1 MHSTLSGLQDIFQ
14 ACRGWNIALFQH
26 ITENDF
32 VINLLGKGVDDIID
46 STSTSSGDDDDA
58 SESRRRRRRALS
70 KSQQRSTG
78 EWLDADA
85 ETVAST
91 EMLSAN
97 LRHEGE
103 MKPSRP
109 RSRRRSL
116 LYDAA
121 DYDPTVNAAADVFTT
136 TVGAAA
142 FVSALPATVRIVSE
156 GYVAAAYD
164 GVELTAAREDLA
176 GLLENVDVGDILRG
190 AVLSPAM
197 TVGTHHAGALSN
209 LSPLFK
215 LPVDGV
221 QRGRDHG
228 LPTYNAVRE
237 VCSLSSTLVK

>member
-1 MHSTLSGLQDIFQ
+1 MADEIRRYHSFEDTISCFLHRAPSAMVHSTMSGLQDIFQ

-97 LRHEGE
+97 LQHGRNEAIS
-103 MKPSRP
+103 PSF
-109 RSRRRSL
+109 
-116 LYDAA
+116 AEKK
-121 DYDPTVNAAADVFTT
+121 
-136 TVGAAA
+136 
-142 FVSALPATVRIVSE
+142 FVV
-156 GYVAAAYD
+156 
-164 GVELTAAREDLA
+164 
-176 GLLENVDVGDILRG
+176 
-190 AVLSPAM
+190 
-197 TVGTHHAGALSN
+197 
-209 LSPLFK
+209 
-215 LPVDGV
+215 
-221 QRGRDHG
+221 
-228 LPTYNAVRE
+228 
-237 VCSLSSTLVK
+237 